1 MPYMEHNERI
11 ISEEVCSLSAV
22 RKVASMLDL
31 APSDFKKGDLLP
43 RGWHFFLLSGN
54 VPRSEIRS
62 DGFPGFGVPIPN
74 LGLPRLVLGGRTVE
88 FLGDIRIGETLE
100 RTSFVAS
107 IAEKESQAGR
117 MAFVKIQH
125 ELRNQQSELLLNE
138 VQTFI
143 LLEASQGKPVLPT
156 GTPISQKAQA
166 KKSLTPDELQLFQ
179 YSALGF
185 NSHKIHLD
193 RTYTQAI
200 EGYPN
205 LLVNGGL
212 ASLYVTEFLRTQC
225 GLQLAVFQAKHSAPL
240 FCDDELTLLAN
251 PVDAQNWE
259 VKICNAHH
267 ALAVSIE
274 ARVNA

>member
-1 MPYMEHNERI
+1 MEQNERV
-11 ISEEVCSLSAV
+11 ISEEVCSLSTV

-31 APSDFKKGDLLP
+31 VPSDFDKGDLLP
-43 RGWHFFLLSGN
+43 RGWHFFLLAGN
-54 VPRSEIRS
+54 VRRSDIRA
-62 DGFPGFGVPIPN
+62 DGFPGFGVAIPD

-88 FLGDIRIGETLE
+88 FLGDICIGETLE
-100 RTSFVAS
+100 RTSYVAS
-107 IAEKESQAGR
+107 ISEKENATGR

-125 ELRNQQSELLLNE
+125 ELRNKNADLILNE

-143 LLEASQGKPVLPT
+143 LLEASTSKPVIT
-156 GTPISQKAQA
+156 EGTPISQEAQA
-166 KKSLTPDELQLFQ
+166 KKSLTPDALQLFQ

-193 RTYTQAI
+193 RSYAQDV

-212 ASLYVTEFLRTQC
+212 ASLYVTEFLRTTC
-225 GLQLAVFQAKHSAPL
+225 GVTLARFQAKHSAPL
-240 FCDDELTLLAN
+240 FCNSELTLLAN
-251 PVDAQNWE
+251 PIDANTWE
-259 VKICNAHH
+259 VKICNANQ

-274 ARVNA
+274 AQINA

>member
-11 ISEEVCSLSAV
+11 ISEEVCGLSAV
-22 RKVASMLDL
+22 RKVASMLNL
-31 APSDFKKGDLLP
+31 VPSDFLKGDLLP

-54 VPRSEIRS
+54 VLRSEIRS
-62 DGFPGFGVPIPN
+62 DGFPGFGVPIPD
-74 LGLPRLVLGGRTVE
+74 LGLPRLVLGGRAVE

-107 IAEKESQAGR
+107 IAEKESAAGR

-125 ELRNQQSELLLNE
+125 ELRNMKSELLLKE

-143 LLEASQGKPVLPT
+143 LLEASHGKPVLPT
-156 GTPISQKAQA
+156 GTAISQEAQA
-166 KKSLTPDELQLFQ
+166 IKSLTPDELQLFQ

-193 RTYTQAI
+193 RTYTQEV

-225 GLQLAVFQAKHSAPL
+225 GLQLAGFQAKHIAPL
-240 FCDDELTLLAN
+240 FCDDELTLLAS

-259 VKICNAHH
+259 VKICNVHH

-274 ARVNA
+274 ARINA

>member
-1 MPYMEHNERI
+1 MEHNERI
-11 ISEEVCSLSAV
+11 ISEEVCGLSAV
-22 RKVASMLDL
+22 RKVASMLNL
-31 APSDFKKGDLLP
+31 VPSDFLKGDLLP

-54 VPRSEIRS
+54 VPRSETRS
-62 DGFPGFGVPIPN
+62 DGFPGFGVPIPD
-74 LGLPRLVLGGRTVE
+74 LGLPRLVLGGRAVE

-107 IAEKESQAGR
+107 IAEKESAAGR

-125 ELRNQQSELLLNE
+125 ELRNMKSELLLKE

-143 LLEASQGKPVLPT
+143 LLEASHGKPVLPT
-156 GTPISQKAQA
+156 GTAISQEAQA
-166 KKSLTPDELQLFQ
+166 IKSLTPDELQLFQ

-193 RTYTQAI
+193 RTYTQEV

-212 ASLYVTEFLRTQC
+212 ATLYVTEFLRTQC
-225 GLQLAVFQAKHSAPL
+225 GLQLAGFQAKHSAPL
-240 FCDDELTLLAN
+240 FCDDELTLLAS

-259 VKICNAHH
+259 VKICNVHH

-274 ARVNA
+274 ARINA

>member
-1 MPYMEHNERI
+1 MEQNQRI
-11 ISEEVCSLSAV
+11 ITEEVCSLSSV
-22 RKVASMLDL
+22 KKVASMLGL
-31 APSDFKKGDLLP
+31 ALNNFNKGDLLP

-54 VPRSEIRS
+54 VARSEIRS
-62 DGFPGFGVPIPN
+62 DGFPGFGVPIPD
-74 LGLPRLVLGGRTVE
+74 LGLPRLVLGGRKVE

-100 RTSFVAS
+100 RASFLAS
-107 IAEKESQAGR
+107 ISEKESPAGR

-138 VQTFI
+138 IQTFI
-143 LLEASQGKPVLPT
+143 LLEASQGKPVLPV
-156 GTPISQKAQA
+156 GKPISQEAQF

-193 RTYTQAI
+193 RSYTQEV

-212 ASLYVTEFLRTQC
+212 ASLYVSEFLRTQC
-225 GLQLAVFQAKHSAPL
+225 GVQLAGFQAKHSAPL
-240 FCDDELTLLAN
+240 FCDDELTLLVN

-259 VKICNAHH
+259 VKICNDHH
-267 ALAVSIE
+267 AVAVSIE
-274 ARVNA
+274 VRINA